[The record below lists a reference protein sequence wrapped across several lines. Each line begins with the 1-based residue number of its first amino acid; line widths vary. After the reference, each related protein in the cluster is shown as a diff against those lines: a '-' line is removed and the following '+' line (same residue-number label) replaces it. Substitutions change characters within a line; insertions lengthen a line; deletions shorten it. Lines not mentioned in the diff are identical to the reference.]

1 MPLSIRT
8 SGALVAGSL
17 VAALTL
23 TACGGSASP
32 LASSTPAASSSAAA
46 SSGATGTTG
55 AGSVTIGSADF
66 PESALLA
73 NIYAAALT
81 AKGVTATTNLN
92 IGSREVYLPALQD
105 GSIDLIPEYTGVLL
119 QYFDKD
125 ATATASDEVY
135 TALQAAL
142 PDTLQVLEASE
153 AEDKDAVVVT
163 QETATKYNLKSIA
176 DLKPVAGE
184 LILGGPSEWATRP
197 TGVPGLEAKYGVVF
211 KEFKALDAGGPLTL
225 NALTSGQ
232 VQAGNLF
239 TTDPALTANNLVV
252 LEDPENL
259 FAAENILPLITK
271 SKLTPEIEETLNAVS
286 AKLTTQDLID
296 MLTKITVEKQDSAD
310 VAQEW
315 LTAAGI

>member
-1 MPLSIRT
+1 MSLSIRK
-8 SGALVAGSL
+8 SGALIAGSL

-23 TACGGSASP
+23 TACGGSADP
-32 LASSTPAASSSAAA
+32 LASSSAAPSSSAAA
-46 SSGATGTTG
+46 SSGASGAAG
-55 AGSVTIGSADF
+55 AGSVIIGSADF
-66 PESALLA
+66 PESALVA

-135 TALQAAL
+135 TALEGAI

-163 QETATKYNLKSIA
+163 QATATQYNLKSIA

-184 LILGGPSEWATRP
+184 LILGGPSEWETRP
-197 TGVPGLEAKYGVVF
+197 TGVPGLEAKYGVTF

-225 NALTSGQ
+225 NALTSDQ
-232 VQAGNLF
+232 IQAGNLF
-239 TTDPALTANNLVV
+239 TTDPALTANDLVV

-271 SKLTPEIEETLNAVS
+271 SKVTPEIEETLNAVS
-286 AKLTTQDLID
+286 AKLTTQNLID
-296 MLTKITVEKQDSAD
+296 MLTKITVDKADSAD

-315 LTAAGI
+315 VTSAGI